1 MAKKD
6 NRKKRLQ
13 KKKKKS
19 QLQQQQQQ
27 KQKEQLDKEQ
37 VPIGVITD
45 DIPKDTNNVIPL
57 KESVGAEASNT
68 IDSQRDQEPD
78 QIKKEPV
85 IVTKQDIPALKH
97 NKLQTSQEI
106 LTQNIT
112 TPVKQ
117 NIYSQHNNSSSN
129 AAIVSSS
136 ASPSMS
142 IPMSHTDSVDAQ
154 NRNEIVDEV
163 SRILSPSNNDL
174 TLPGGDITRDL
185 YKWTNEHANTNTL
198 GETQPNNFNSPTHM
212 AHSPI
217 RTANL
222 FPENNMNT
230 PSNMG
235 SHRKRS
241 MSFSALSI
249 NSSTLNSLI
258 LPNPQGRTY
267 STTTNNN
274 NSNSNA
280 IQQPVI
286 MTHEEIRAPGGFRRS
301 YILHR
306 HKNKNVKVPDFFT
319 RNFIEFLTLYG
330 HFAGEDLSDS
340 ESESEDMEADDE
352 TTDIEVIESD
362 NETTSLLLT
371 QSTSHRHHHHEKHK
385 SSTFKAVLLLLK
397 SFVGTGVLFLPRAFH
412 NGGWAFSSLCLL
424 FCAIISYYCFILL
437 INTKNKIGVNGYGEM
452 GQTLYGSTMKF
463 AILSSIALSQ
473 LGFAAAYTVFTATNL
488 KVFVDNVFGFS
499 KEQIHLA
506 MYIVLQAIIF
516 IPLSL
521 TRNIA
526 KLSGTALIADLFIL
540 LGLLYVYY
548 YASFHVIQN
557 GIADSMIFFNQK
569 DWSLFIGTAIF
580 TFEGIG
586 LLIPIQESMRH
597 PEQFQKS
604 LSGVMVI
611 VTVIFIS
618 CGLICYSAFGS
629 KVETVVLLNFPQQSP
644 MTLTVQLLYALAIL
658 LSTPLQ
664 LFPAIRILEHWTFP
678 ANASGKHNPRVKW
691 LKNYFR
697 TFVVILAATMA
708 WVGANDLDKFVS
720 LVGSL
725 ACIPLIYI
733 HPPLL
738 HYKATLQ
745 EGLGSMTTRTK
756 TKLILDILLC
766 IFGVIVMA
774 YTSWQTIVLWI
785 N

>member
-13 KKKKKS
+13 KKKKKA
-19 QLQQQQQQ
+19 QLQQQ
-27 KQKEQLDKEQ
+27 KQKEQIDKEQ
-37 VPIGVITD
+37 IPTENITNSN
-45 DIPKDTNNVIPL
+45 PKSETLL
-57 KESVGAEASNT
+57 KETVETEDNSVIAS
-68 IDSQRDQEPD
+68 QEDQKPD
-78 QIKKEPV
+78 QIKKEPI
-85 IVTKQDIPALKH
+85 IVTKDDIPDL
-97 NKLQTSQEI
+97 NQNTVESSNTI
-106 LTQNIT
+106 PVQNIT
-112 TPVKQ
+112 SPVKQ
-117 NIYSQHNNSSSN
+117 SIYSQNTSNNSSSN
-129 AAIVSSS
+129 AAIVSTS

-142 IPMSHTDSVDAQ
+142 IPISHTDSIDIQ

-174 TLPGGDITRDL
+174 SLPGGDITRDL
-185 YKWTNEHANTNTL
+185 YKWTNEHANASTTI
-198 GETQPNNFNSPTHM
+198 EAQPNNYNSPTNM

-217 RTANL
+217 RTTNL
-222 FPENNMNT
+222 FPENITNT
-230 PSNMG
+230 PTNMG

-274 NSNSNA
+274 NNNLNGV
-280 IQQPVI
+280 QQPVI
-286 MTHEEIRAPGGFRRS
+286 MTHEDIRAPGGFRRS

-340 ESESEDMEADDE
+340 ESESEGIEADDE
-352 TTDIEVIESD
+352 ITDMEVIESD
-362 NETTSLLLT
+362 NETTSLLLS
-371 QSTSHRHHHHEKHK
+371 QSTSHRHHHEKHK

-488 KVFVDNVFGFS
+488 KVFVDNVFGFG

-506 MYIVLQAIIF
+506 MYIILQAIIF

-526 KLSGTALIADLFIL
+526 KLSGTALIADIFIL

-557 GIADSMIFFNQK
+557 GIADSMILFNQK

-745 EGLGSMTTRTK
+745 EGLGSMTAKTK
-756 TKLILDILLC
+756 TKLIIDILLC
-766 IFGVIVMA
+766 IFGLIVMA